1 MADIHA
7 FLNTFQLQYRR
18 TPPLQK
24 VAVAA
29 ASVLSSVTLISL
41 RLGQWEAEEQLARL
55 QHQAAVLEQKNAEL
69 RRDIQNIGT
78 ADSIR
83 EIAREELGLVDP
95 DTIIF
100 EQAE

>member
-7 FLNTFQLQYRR
+7 FLNRFQLQYRR
-18 TPPLQK
+18 TPTLHK

-29 ASVLSSVTLISL
+29 AIVLSSVTLISL
-41 RLGQWEAEEQLARL
+41 RLCHWEAEEKLAEL
-55 QHQAAVLEQKNAEL
+55 QHRAAILEQQNAEL
-69 RRDIQNIGT
+69 RKDIEAVGT

-83 EIAREELGLVDP
+83 EIAKEELGLVDP

-100 EQAE
+100 EQAD

>member
-1 MADIHA
+1 MAYTDDWENLMNGV
-7 FLNTFQLQYRR
+7 FGPGGKLRFDTQK
-18 TPPLQK
+18 TPPEKPGLPDMN
-24 VAVAA
+24 AA
-29 ASVLSSVTLISL
+29 L
-41 RLGQWEAEEQLARL
+41 
-55 QHQAAVLEQKNAEL
+55 LEQQKKLDEMLKKQNAEL

>member
-1 MADIHA
+1 MTNIRS
-7 FLNTFQLQYRR
+7 FLSKTQLQYRR
-18 TPPLQK
+18 TPTLHK

-29 ASVLSSVTLISL
+29 AIALSSVTLISL

-55 QHQAAVLEQKNAEL
+55 QHQAAVLEQQNAEL
-69 RRDIQNIGT
+69 RKDIQNIGT
-78 ADSIR
+78 ADSIK

-100 EQAE
+100 EQAD

>member
-29 ASVLSSVTLISL
+29 AIVLSSVTLISL
-41 RLGQWEAEEQLARL
+41 RLGQWEAEDRLAEL
-55 QHQAAVLEQKNAEL
+55 QHQAAILEQQNADL
-69 RRDIQNIGT
+69 REDIQNIGT

-100 EQAE
+100 EQAD